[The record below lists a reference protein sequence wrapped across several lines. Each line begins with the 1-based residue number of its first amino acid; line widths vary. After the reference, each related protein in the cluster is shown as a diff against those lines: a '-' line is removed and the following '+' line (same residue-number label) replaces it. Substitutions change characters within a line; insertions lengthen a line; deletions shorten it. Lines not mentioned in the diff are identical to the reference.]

1 MSPALLSQ
9 LGPETHRVIA
19 AAFIHERTFG
29 KPMIPLT
36 IQNLCQAEGPSYSA
50 CLVVI
55 LGKGLNNGSV
65 PRPAPGIRNAVLY
78 PAELR
83 ARVWAWMLP
92 SGPSPPLQ

>member
-36 IQNLCQAEGPSYSA
+36 IQNL
-50 CLVVI
+50 
-55 LGKGLNNGSV
+55 
-65 PRPAPGIRNAVLY
+65 
-78 PAELR
+78 
-83 ARVWAWMLP
+83 
-92 SGPSPPLQ
+92 